1 MRSKH
6 TILYLWLVLMT
17 LIGNGCMSKNDMA
30 APPMVFEGAPR
41 LVIHGSVVDDE
52 DHALE
57 GIHVA
62 VYGVRAENEKD
73 VSGYNFALTDTAG
86 EYTIIRYR
94 GREMPS
100 SITVVATDLKDV
112 YSAQDEDFEVRYDSV
127 GNGFVTADF
136 VLKAQ

>member
-17 LIGNGCMSKNDMA
+17 FIGNGCMSKNDMA
-30 APPMVFEGAPR
+30 DPPTAFEGAPR
-41 LVIHGSVVDDE
+41 LVIHGSVADDE

-62 VYGVRAENEKD
+62 VYGVRDENEKD
-73 VSGYNFALTDTAG
+73 VSGYNYALTDTAG

-100 SITVVATDLKDV
+100 SITVVATDLNDV

>member
-1 MRSKH
+1 MKRYILYW
-6 TILYLWLVLMT
+6 TILIICT
-17 LIGNGCMSKNDMA
+17 LSGCAKGGYESYN
-30 APPMVFEGAPR
+30 PPSYEFDGAPR
-41 LVIHGSVVDDE
+41 LVIRGQVQNESDA
-52 DHALE
+52 ALE

-73 VSGYNFALTDTAG
+73 VPGYNFALTDTAG

-100 SITVVATDLKDV
+100 SITVVATDLNDV

>member
-1 MRSKH
+1 MKRYTLYW
-6 TILYLWLVLMT
+6 TILVICT
-17 LIGNGCMSKNDMA
+17 LSGCAKYDGEPYY
-30 APPMVFEGAPR
+30 PPSYEFDGAPR
-41 LVIHGSVVDDE
+41 LVIRGQVQNE
-52 DHALE
+52 LNAALE

-100 SITVVATDLKDV
+100 SITVVATDLNDV
-112 YSAQDEDFEVRYDSV
+112 YSAQVEDFEVRYDSV

>member
-17 LIGNGCMSKNDMA
+17 LIGNGCMSNNDMA
-30 APPMVFEGAPR
+30 YPPTVFEGAPR
-41 LVIHGSVVDDE
+41 LVIHGSVADDE

-62 VYGVRAENEKD
+62 VYGVRDENEKYL
-73 VSGYNFALTDTAG
+73 SGYNYALTDTAG
-86 EYTIIRYR
+86 EYSIIRYR

-100 SITVVATDLKDV
+100 SITVVATDLNDV
-112 YSAQDEDFEVRYDSV
+112 YSAQDADFEVRYDSV